1 MNPTKG
7 YKLEYL
13 KLCLYIEFFLEVV
26 VFYYI
31 EIGKIYLRTNLNLMR
46 IINDNLTQKLNDFI

>member
-7 YKLEYL
+7 YRLEYL
-13 KLCLYIEFFLEVV
+13 KFCLYIEFFLEVV

-31 EIGKIYLRTNLNLMR
+31 EIGKIYLQTNLNLMR
-46 IINDNLTQKLNDFI
+46 TINDNLTQKLNDFI